1 MRRIPLVSDLTCCIS
16 LPDNFV
22 FRLEE
27 SAHLSAA
34 DFLFIENLDWPLA
47 NAICYCHYASFF
59 TRPQVALADIAS
71 FLRRQRSFLIYSYF
85 ISLKQVLCYFYFYK
99 LFLNGCF

>member
-1 MRRIPLVSDLTCCIS
+1 MRQIPLVSDLTCCIS

-47 NAICYCHYASFF
+47 NAICYCHYASFL
-59 TRPQVALADIAS
+59 PAS
-71 FLRRQRSFLIYSYF
+71 KWLELILHLFYVDG
-85 ISLKQVLCYFYFYK
+85 VLS
-99 LFLNGCF
+99 